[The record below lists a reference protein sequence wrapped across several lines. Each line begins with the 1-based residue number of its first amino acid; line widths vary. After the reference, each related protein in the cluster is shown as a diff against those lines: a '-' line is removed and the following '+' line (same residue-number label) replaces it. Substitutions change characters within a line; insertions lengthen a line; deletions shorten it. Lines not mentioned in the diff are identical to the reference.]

1 MKNKCESNYQ
11 KVKFTFNENNNEL
24 VHKIIKMSQNSQKI
38 IIIIT
43 LLLFL
48 IIANIKFSKN
58 IKLINI
64 ESNINTNITFNITYN
79 ISSNETSANSFNLT
93 SSNVES
99 DSNITVI
106 SNVTRKKQKGN
117 ESKTT
122 NSDKKRKKEKKNVS
136 KNNNSNKKKR
146 KEKRNVRKVNNS
158 NKKRKKVK
166 KGKESISKTHKSN
179 KKRIGVVG
187 LSNTKNIGNN
197 LVKYGMYMKLKE
209 FGLEPIIIS
218 KPKPHFN
225 CTSYFLEKFARL
237 KTINISFNELKEKD
251 YDIMMVNSDQTWS
264 YSEPRN
270 LFNYGLLEFAKHWK
284 IPKFIYGAS
293 LGKEIWIEERNK
305 REKAKLLLK
314 NFTGISFREKETV
327 RLVEKYL
334 EIKSKLVIDPSF
346 LIDKHYY
353 LDLIKDYK
361 REFNF
366 NEKYL
371 FVYLLDLD
379 ENITNMIN
387 EVKNKY
393 DFKIYDVSLNNLDDK
408 YYVEYFIFGINIS
421 QAVITDSYHGSLF
434 SMMFDKPF
442 ISYINVARGKHRFEN
457 LKECFHL
464 DDRIIE
470 KGQYLNSSLLFEP
483 LNINKTYLNELRN
496 SSINYLKKN
505 VGVK

>member
-1 MKNKCESNYQ
+1 MKNRCENEFQ
-11 KVKFTFNENNNEL
+11 KVKFIFNESNNEP
-24 VHKIIKMSQNSQKI
+24 VHKIIKMFQNSKKLI
-38 IIIIT
+38 IIMI

-58 IKLINI
+58 IKIINNA
-64 ESNINTNITFNITYN
+64 SDLNTNITSNITYN
-79 ISSNETSANSFNLT
+79 ISSNESSENTFNLT
-93 SSNVES
+93 SSNGES
-99 DSNITVI
+99 YSNIAMI
-106 SNVTRKKQKGN
+106 SNISGGKEKRNDSRTI
-117 ESKTT
+117 
-122 NSDKKRKKEKKNVS
+122 NSDKKRKKEKKKVR
-136 KNNNSNKKKR
+136 KKNNSNKKKTN
-146 KEKRNVRKVNNS
+146 KRKVNNS
-158 NKKRKKVK
+158 IKKKTNERKVN
-166 KGKESISKTHKSN
+166 SHKSN

-197 LVKYGMYMKLKE
+197 LVKFGMYMKLKE

-218 KPKPHFN
+218 KPKRNFN

-237 KTINISFNELKEKD
+237 KTINISFYELKEKD

-270 LFNYGLLEFAKHWK
+270 LFNYGLLEFAKNWK

-293 LGKEIWIEERNK
+293 LGKEMWLEERK
-305 REKAKLLLK
+305 KSEKAKLLLK
-314 NFTGISFREKETV
+314 DFTGISFRENETV

-334 EIKSKLVIDPSF
+334 KIKSELVIDPSF

-361 REFNF
+361 RDFNF
-366 NEKYL
+366 SEKYL

-379 ENITNMIN
+379 ENITNTIN

-393 DFKIYDVSLNNLDDK
+393 NFKIYDVSLNNLDDK

-434 SMMFDKPF
+434 AIMFDKPF
-442 ISYINVARGKHRFEN
+442 ISYINVARGKHRFKN

-464 DDRIIE
+464 DNRIIE
-470 KGQYLNSSLLFEP
+470 KGKDINSSLLFEP
-483 LNINKTYLNELRN
+483 LSINKTYLNELRN

-505 VGVK
+505 VGIK